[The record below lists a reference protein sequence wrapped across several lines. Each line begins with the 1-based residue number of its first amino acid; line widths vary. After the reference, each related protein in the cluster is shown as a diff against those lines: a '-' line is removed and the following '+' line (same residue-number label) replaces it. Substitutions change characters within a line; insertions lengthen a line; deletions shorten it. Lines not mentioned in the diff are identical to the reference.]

1 MIDLV
6 VTVKALLLDDTIWL
20 PTDRITPSRM
30 TGTLKQIWTDSLS
43 MNKLAIYLVL
53 DKKMNI
59 GSIIYCIKYVD
70 NV

>member
-1 MIDLV
+1 
-6 VTVKALLLDDTIWL
+6 
-20 PTDRITPSRM
+20 
-30 TGTLKQIWTDSLS
+30 

-53 DKKMNI
+53 DKKKMNI